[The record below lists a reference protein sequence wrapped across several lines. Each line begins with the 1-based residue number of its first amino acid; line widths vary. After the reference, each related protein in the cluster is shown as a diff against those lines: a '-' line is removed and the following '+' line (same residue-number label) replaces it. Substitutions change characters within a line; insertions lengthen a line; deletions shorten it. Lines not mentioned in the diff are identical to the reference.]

1 MPGRLTPI
9 VSGEYY
15 HVFNRGISHQQTH
28 VTKRDYCRFIKAAR
42 YYLFKETPIKYAN
55 LSILSLEDREHLWKQ
70 LHRKSIKQASLVA
83 YCLMPNHFHLVLR
96 QEEENGIAKFM
107 GNLCNSY
114 TRYFNIRH
122 NRSGPLFQG
131 KFKAV
136 HIQTDKQLL
145 HVVRYVHLNPY
156 TGHVIKSI
164 EDCFSYPY
172 SSLQAYTNEN
182 HCEDTLVKT
191 ETILKYFNTIE
202 AFEQFM
208 IDHAEYQK
216 TLGLIKHLSLD

>member
-1 MPGRLTPI
+1 MPGRLIPI
-9 VSGEYY
+9 ISGEYY
-15 HVFNRGISHQQTH
+15 HIFNIGISHQQTYT
-28 VTKRDYCRFIKAAR
+28 TKRDYCRFINAAR

-55 LSILSLEDREHLWKQ
+55 LSILSLEDREHLWEQ
-70 LHRKSIKQASLVA
+70 LYGKCPNQASLLA
-83 YCLMPNHFHLVLR
+83 YCLMPNHFHMVLR
-96 QEEENGIAKFM
+96 QEEDNGIAKFI

-136 HIQTDKQLL
+136 HIQTDEQLL
-145 HVVRYVHLNPY
+145 HVVRYVHLNPF
-156 TGHVIKSI
+156 TGYVIKSI

-172 SSLQAYTNEN
+172 SSLPVYKNEN
-182 HCEDTLVKT
+182 HIKDTLVKK
-191 ETILKYFNTIE
+191 EAILKYFNTIE
-202 AFEQFM
+202 AFDQFT

-216 TLGLIKHLSLD
+216 TLGHIKHLSLD